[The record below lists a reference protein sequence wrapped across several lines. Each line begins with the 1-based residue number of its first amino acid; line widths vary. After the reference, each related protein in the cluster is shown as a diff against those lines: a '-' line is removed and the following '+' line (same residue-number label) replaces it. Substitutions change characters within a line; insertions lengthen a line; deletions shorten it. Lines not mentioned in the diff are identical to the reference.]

1 MYKATNADEIFKNA
15 KNFGII
21 VCPISFVSDKIK
33 HESSA
38 MQTKSKKKGRWKQQ
52 NEEDE
57 FNKNLCKYVH
67 IRWKFLYSSYS
78 VSANFLKHLNSN
90 RHIAKITK
98 YS

>member
-38 MQTKSKKKGRWKQQ
+38 MQTKSRKKGSMEVAKWRRRIQQ
-52 NEEDE
+52 EPM
-57 FNKNLCKYVH
+57 
-67 IRWKFLYSSYS
+67 
-78 VSANFLKHLNSN
+78 
-90 RHIAKITK
+90 
-98 YS
+98 